1 MIGCFVNIRGV
12 EHPNKQRFLR
22 ETIRE
27 EGACFIGVNET
38 VKIASLPIGIRRWLA
53 IETYPGG
60 MFLLKGDLV
69 EFY

>member
-27 EGACFIGVNET
+27 EGACFIGLSET
-38 VKIASLPIGIRRWLA
+38 IKSSYTPQWFKKIVGNRNFSWGSVPL
-53 IETYPGG
+53 
-60 MFLLKGDLV
+60 
-69 EFY
+69 